1 MSTLIMDLLNNND
14 LTIDDIAEV
23 SGFSQSVLQEATKKP
38 VEEWSIKVLNAFA
51 KGLRKEPSELLDI
64 LQLDEYSLE
73 IDDEAQTIQ
82 DVHIADKH
90 TFLDI
95 KHKIEMQYEEGWKP
109 EKDDV
114 EYLLSIADNSDHK

>member
-1 MSTLIMDLLNNND
+1 MPTLIMDILNNND
-14 LTIDDIAEV
+14 LTTSDIAEV
-23 SGFSQSVLQEATKKP
+23 SGVPQNTLQEATEKP
-38 VEEWSIKVLNAFA
+38 LEELSIKELNAFA
-51 KGLRKEPSELLDI
+51 KGLGKEPSELLNI
-64 LQLDEYSLE
+64 LQAAEYSLE

-95 KHKIEMQYEEGWKP
+95 KHKIGMQYEEGWKP